1 MQGEQ
6 SLSSYSAESNNNY
19 GKNDYYYENVV
30 RKYNK
35 YRLSTAVK
43 GAKHRVAGTMGDMI
57 VNYTPDIYDAPKN
70 KDTSTHAAMKLGGN
84 AFMATRTGYR
94 TVKSVQRGT
103 WKLRK

>member
-1 MQGEQ
+1 M
-6 SLSSYSAESNNNY
+6 Y
-19 GKNDYYYENVV
+19 
-30 RKYNK
+30 
-35 YRLSTAVK
+35 
-43 GAKHRVAGTMGDMI
+43 
-57 VNYTPDIYDAPKN
+57 PDIYDAPKN